1 MPEIQNNFIQSKMN
15 QDVDDRL
22 VPNGEYRAAL
32 NVAISRSEGSDV
44 GALENILGNSEI
56 SVTNLTG
63 LRINNLDIVGYYIDR
78 SEDNIYVFL
87 SDYVDSSS
95 SGLANF
101 APSTVNNFIY
111 RYNNTSGLYTKL
123 AQGHYLNFS
132 KNSPILSVNI
142 LEGLMFWTDNRNQPR
157 KINVR
162 TAVANSNYYNSEDK
176 ISLAKYYPYTPIN
189 LVDLAGDEYGVST
202 MTNPS
207 QEFLDIEKDGEDY
220 DNPDY
225 EEDWAGDP
233 ELLSDK
239 FIRFSYR
246 FKFDDGEYS
255 LMAPWTQICFI
266 PKQQGYFN
274 TQDSEE
280 AYRSTIVSFMENNVT
295 QMLLNITF
303 PTQTPNID
311 LSVSSVDILY
321 KESDGL
327 AIKVIE
333 SIPIDS
339 IVSQM
344 ANNANNLVYSY
355 KYISTKPYKTLPS
368 SDATRVYDTVPVRAL
383 SQEIISN
390 RVVYGNFFDK
400 QTPPKFINYGVGYGL
415 KDAVTST
422 PVQKIY
428 SQIEYPS
435 SSLKQNRNYQVGFVL
450 ADRFGRQSSVI
461 LSAKDSGTT
470 SEDLLFG
477 GSTVYVPYA
486 DDSIDALT
494 FPGYEL
500 KVLVDIIEGGTT
512 AIPITPNIST
522 GYPGVYKDNSQG
534 VDSAIITTPGV
545 NYSPG
550 QNIATTG
557 GSGSGCTVDITVN
570 ASNEINAVT
579 INNPGTGY
587 KTGETLIPSGIGGGG
602 ASFLIT
608 VNEPNPLGWY
618 SYKIVIKQTEQEYYN
633 VYLPGI
639 LNGYPIGSKQNP
651 DGIVTEEEN
660 KTANIV
666 LYSDNINKIPKDLN
680 EVGPD
685 QRQYRSSVNIFGRV
699 TPNFILSQD
708 NVFSTQ
714 SYPSALS
721 DTVPSI
727 ATLRDTNY
735 DPEKNIPG
743 DAVDLDYREFYQSDT
758 NPSIA
763 RISIKNQIGKTS
775 LITTPTELNYG
786 ISLGVY
792 ETSPV
797 TSLLDIY
804 WETSTVGL
812 VSELNK
818 AASADFSGPNEII
831 FDLPYTHEEGTPDT
845 DIVARGKA
853 IDDQGNEFAS
863 GQIEYTLMSVEDAD
877 GDAVSQWTSGYQTR
891 SGLDCFDL
899 QTTPDG
905 FELSISEDTFFY
917 FSTEQAKNNFTFY
930 IDCFDSLE
938 SSTTT
943 LQFEGALSNT
953 PPEITTT
960 QRSTTYNISEASGFR
975 PITGVPNFVFEMV
988 GKNGVYGEAATDQLK
1003 RDGLSWSLGDVLK
1016 GVATSQN
1023 NFGFSI
1029 DSTSGVISHQG
1040 SNLSSGESYNLPI
1053 TLTDSGEDTDSM
1065 TLTVNIEAGQ
1075 FITFYSKSDQFGT
1088 AAGFETR
1095 EISNT
1100 QFNWEDSLNNSQ
1112 EVVLVTDTT
1121 PNNGFED
1128 ITKTATVNPFPSGN
1142 LEALIQ
1148 FTMTSD
1154 LDLCDIYIYKG
1165 DVGSW
1170 KPNGTGGPLPSDAEL
1185 IWEDLQIP
1193 PSPNPIDR
1201 VFNIP
1206 SSSQLE
1212 ATAFTIFV
1220 WISNLS
1226 GNQNP

>member
-207 QEFLDIEKDGEDY
+207 QEFLDIEKDGEFY

-239 FIRFSYR
+239 FVRFSYR

-274 TQDSEE
+274 TLDSEE
-280 AYRSTIVSFMENNVT
+280 AYRSTVVSFMENNVT

-570 ASNEINAVT
+570 ASSEINAVT

-651 DGIVTEEEN
+651 DGNGTEEEN

-699 TPNFILSQD
+699 TPNFILPQN

-735 DPEKNIPG
+735 NPIVNKPG
-743 DAVDLDYREFYQSDT
+743 EAADLDYREFYQSDT

-845 DIVARGKA
+845 TIVAQGKA
-853 IDDQGNEFAS
+853 IDDQGNEFVS
-863 GQIEYTLMSVEDAD
+863 GQIEYTLMSVEDAN

-899 QTTPDG
+899 QSTLDG

-917 FSTEQAKNNFTFY
+917 FSTEPAKNNFKFY
-930 IDCFDSLE
+930 IDCFDNFT

-960 QRSTTYNISEASGFR
+960 EISVTYDIGEAPSLR
-975 PITGVPNFVFEMV
+975 PIVGVPNIVFKMD
-988 GKNGVYGEAATDQLK
+988 GYNGVYGAAATDQLK
-1003 RDGLSWSLGDVLK
+1003 RDGLSWSLGDVSRD
-1016 GVATSQN
+1016 GTTSPD

-1029 DSTSGVISHQG
+1029 DPVSGVVSHQG
-1040 SNLSSGESYNLPI
+1040 ANISSGETYNLPI
-1053 TLTDSGEDTDSM
+1053 TLTDSGEDTDST
-1065 TLTVNIEAGQ
+1065 TLTVNIKGGE
-1075 FITFYSKSDQFGT
+1075 FITFYSKSDTTGT
-1088 AAGFETR
+1088 VPPSETR
-1095 EISNT
+1095 KIYNTKFNWRDSENNT
-1100 QFNWEDSLNNSQ
+1100 QEIL
-1112 EVVLVTDTT
+1112 LVTDTT
-1121 PNNGFED
+1121 PNNGFTNVEE
-1128 ITKTATVNPFPSGN
+1128 TATVSPIPNNN
-1142 LEALIQ
+1142 LEAIVQ
-1148 FTMTSD
+1148 FTMTD
-1154 LDLCDIYIYKG
+1154 TKDNCYIYIYKG

-1170 KPNGTGGPLPSDAEL
+1170 SPTTGGAAPPDEDL
-1185 IWEDLQIP
+1185 IWERKIFGGRQSPFSETFEIP
-1193 PSPNPIDR
+1193 NSYQSD
-1201 VFNIP
+1201 
-1206 SSSQLE
+1206 

-1220 WISNLS
+1220 WIHDLAN
-1226 GNQNP
+1226 NQTP

>member
-63 LRINNLDIVGYYIDR
+63 LRINSLDIVGYYIDR

-207 QEFLDIEKDGEDY
+207 QEFLDIEKDGEVY

-239 FIRFSYR
+239 FVRFSYR

-415 KDAVTST
+415 KDAVTSV

-587 KTGETLIPSGIGGGG
+587 KAGETVIPSGIGGSG

-666 LYSDNINKIPKDLN
+666 LYSDNINKIPKDLS

-699 TPNFILSQD
+699 TPNFIAPQN

-735 DPEKNIPG
+735 NPIVNKPG
-743 DAVDLDYREFYQSDT
+743 EDVDLDYREFYQSDT

-775 LITTPTELNYG
+775 LIIGDPELNYG

-831 FDLPYTHEEGTPDT
+831 FDLPYTHEEGTPDNT
-845 DIVARGKA
+845 IVARGKA
-853 IDDQGNEFAS
+853 IDDQGNEFVS

-877 GDAVSQWTSGYQTR
+877 GDAISQWTSGYQTR

-899 QTTPDG
+899 QSTLDG

-953 PPEITTT
+953 PPEITIT
-960 QRSTTYNISEASGFR
+960 QRSIIYNISEASGFR

-988 GKNGVYGEAATDQLK
+988 GKNGVYDVLATDQLK
-1003 RDGLSWSLGDVLK
+1003 RVGLSWSLGDVLK

-1053 TLTDSGEDTDSM
+1053 TLTDSGEDTDSI

-1075 FITFYSKSDQFGT
+1075 FITFYSKSDQLGT
-1088 AAGFETR
+1088 VAGFETR
-1095 EISNT
+1095 KISNT

-1128 ITKTATVNPFPSGN
+1128 ITRTATVNPFPSDN
-1142 LEALIQ
+1142 LEALVQ

-1154 LDLCDIYIYKG
+1154 LDVCNIYIYKG

-1170 KPNGTGGPLPSDAEL
+1170 KPNGTGGTLPSDAVL
-1185 IWEDLQIP
+1185 ISEELQIQ
-1193 PSPNPIDR
+1193 PSPNPINR

-1206 SSSQLE
+1206 SSFQSE

-1220 WISNLS
+1220 WIFNL
-1226 GNQNP
+1226 GDNQNP